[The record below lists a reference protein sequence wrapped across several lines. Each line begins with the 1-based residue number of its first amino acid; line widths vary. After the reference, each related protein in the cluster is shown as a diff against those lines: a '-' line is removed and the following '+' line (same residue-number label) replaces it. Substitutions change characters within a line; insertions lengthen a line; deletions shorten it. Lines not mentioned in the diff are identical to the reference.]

1 MNVLRVPVVMLNWPL
16 VLQHESVHAGADLAG
31 GQCDIFCDA
40 VVEGNLKARCCVLL
54 FIVRVLPEEESV
66 IWKYNYNIYAK
77 SVILAL
83 IPKCFLAK
91 SLLRFCL
98 QPKAKDVGI
107 T

>member
-31 GQCDIFCDA
+31 GKCDIFCDA

-66 IWKYNYNIYAK
+66 IWKYNYNIYGSIRK
-77 SVILAL
+77 SIK
-83 IPKCFLAK
+83 I
-91 SLLRFCL
+91 
-98 QPKAKDVGI
+98 
-107 T
+107 